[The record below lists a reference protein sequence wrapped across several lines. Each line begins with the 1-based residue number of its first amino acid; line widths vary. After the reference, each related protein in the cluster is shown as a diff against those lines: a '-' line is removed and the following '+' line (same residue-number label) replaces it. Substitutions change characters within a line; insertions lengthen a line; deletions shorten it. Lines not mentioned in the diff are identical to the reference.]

1 LTDTVV
7 LDASTAL
14 AWCFPDEASDRA
26 DVVLLALEGQTVL
39 VPAVWSL
46 EIANALLVGERQKR
60 LRQPEVL
67 RFLTLLES
75 LPVVED
81 TQTAAERVRNVLPI
95 AREFGLSA
103 YDGAYLELAVRRG
116 AALATLD
123 ARLAKAARSAG
134 VTLFSGR

>member
-1 LTDTVV
+1 M
-7 LDASTAL
+7 
-14 AWCFPDEASDRA
+14 
-26 DVVLLALEGQTVL
+26 LLALEGQAVL
-39 VPAVWSL
+39 VPTVWSL

-60 LRQPEVL
+60 LGQPEVL

-81 TQTAAERVRNVLPI
+81 TQTSPERVRNVLPL

-116 AALATLD
+116 AALVTLD
-123 ARLAKAARSAG
+123 AKLAKAADSVG
-134 VTLFSGR
+134 VALFSGR

>member
-1 LTDTVV
+1 MSGLVV

-14 AWCFPDEASDRA
+14 AWCFPDEASEDA
-26 DVVLLALEGQTVL
+26 EALLLALEGATVL

-60 LRQPEVL
+60 LRQPEIF

-75 LPVVED
+75 LPIVED

-95 AREFGLSA
+95 AREFGVSA
-103 YDGAYLELAVRRG
+103 YDGAYLELAIRRG
-116 AALATLD
+116 TALATLD
-123 ARLAKAARSAG
+123 AKLAKAARGAG

>member
-1 LTDTVV
+1 MSGPVV

-14 AWCFPDEASDRA
+14 AWCFPDETSDRA
-26 DVVLLALEGQTVL
+26 DAVLEALEGATVL

-46 EIANALLVGERQKR
+46 EIANAVLVGERQKR
-60 LRQPEVL
+60 LRQPEIL
-67 RFLTLLES
+67 RFLTLLEN
-75 LPVVED
+75 LPMIED

-103 YDGAYLELAVRRG
+103 YDAAYLELAARRG

-123 ARLAKAARSAG
+123 AKLERAARRAG
-134 VTLFSGR
+134 VAVFSGR